1 MDLDFSDFW
10 VSAGVAL
17 LCGGAVGLERQLRG
31 KSAGLRTS
39 ALICLGTTVFVR
51 LAALVQPE
59 EVARVVG
66 QVVVGVGFLGA
77 GVIINRSQAVKGMT
91 SAAVIWIL
99 AGVGS
104 LVALEFY
111 GAALVLTGIV
121 LGVLAGVGRA
131 ERAFHELRRG
141 VHAAAPTPEPS
152 EDDDGTP
159 I

>member
-1 MDLDFSDFW
+1 MDLDSSDFW

-51 LAALVQPE
+51 LAALVQPD

-141 VHAAAPTPEPS
+141 VHAAATTLEPS
-152 EDDDGTP
+152 EDEDGTP